1 MVTAPHSAAGAGS
14 GLRSGLTGPRAV
26 ALAAPLV
33 VAALVMVNAWSGLM
47 PGVGFWDTGEFQTV
61 LPIMGTAHPTGYP
74 TYVLLGFLGNILL
87 TPIGEP
93 AFRVTVLSL
102 LAVAT
107 AAGATVVLIRRL
119 TGSTIIGMA
128 TGVGLATTP
137 VVWLNATRADPH
149 PIHLMFVALL
159 LLALVRWE
167 HGRKAVARGEL
178 DQAHAD
184 RRLVLAAV
192 IFGLAEGNHSL
203 TLLLAP
209 PIALYVL
216 SVEPGVLKRPLF
228 VATCLAAAILT
239 MLVVFLELP
248 IRGGLIPAPLVYG
261 RPATWDGF
269 WYIVFAQQFQ
279 GSVGDIFANLPQK
292 LDKIV
297 ALTSGQLGPLAL
309 SVPIAFIVSA
319 WRAPRYTLLTGAALL
334 ITVLF
339 NLSYANAD
347 IERYY
352 LGPVL
357 WAWTWLGIGA
367 WSIVRLVRTFV
378 TRGRAAEV
386 VAEEGASGGPGATPR
401 SRLANGLA
409 GGLALI
415 LAAVLVAPGV
425 AISTSS
431 RLQADRSGDSYAGIW
446 LRQTLATVAPNAVI
460 VSWWLTSTALWY
472 GQFVEGQRPDV
483 FVADD
488 RTMLDQNLGGATDVV
503 AKYLGRR
510 PVYIT
515 RANGYDLGLV
525 LALYDLRPVM
535 TADGIQI
542 GNGSETLYQVIGR
555 RVASG

>member
-1 MVTAPHSAAGAGS
+1 MTAPDSTAGAGS

-279 GSVGDIFANLPQK
+279 GSVGDMFANLPQK

-319 WRAPRYTLLTGAALL
+319 WRAPRYTLLTGAALV

-352 LGPVL
+352 LGPAL
-357 WAWTWLGIGA
+357 WIWTWIGILA
-367 WSIVRLVRTFV
+367 SVVARLV
-378 TRGRAAEV
+378 AA
-386 VAEEGASGGPGATPR
+386 AAMRLGGWSR
-401 SRLANGLA
+401 SISLDSAAARP
-409 GGLALI
+409 
-415 LAAVLVAPGV
+415 AVLVGAAIV
-425 AISTSS
+425 AVVLLMPTLED
-431 RLQADRSGDSYAGIW
+431 LQARRAKADRSTDTGARQW
-446 LRQTLATVAPNAVI
+446 LAEVLPTSVVAQDAML
-460 VSWWLTSTALWY
+460 VSWWSTSTALWY
-472 GQFVEGQRPDV
+472 AQKVEGQRPDITII
-483 FVADD
+483 DD
-488 RTMLDQNLGGATDVV
+488 RTMLDENLGRAPDVISTN
-503 AKYLGRR
+503 LGKR
-510 PVYIT
+510 PVYVIRLEGRDT
-515 RANGYDLGLV
+515 DELTSQFN
-525 LALYDLRPVM
+525 M
-535 TADGIQI
+535 T
-542 GNGSETLYQVIGR
+542 L
-555 RVASG
+555 VASSGSLGVWRVDGRLAAQ